1 MDEALSGAVT
11 RGASEA
17 ELIEPLRKNGLRLL
31 HDDGIEKALA
41 GETTIQDVLSAV
53 TVW

>member
-1 MDEALSGAVT
+1 MDEALSSAVT

-17 ELIEPLRKNGLRLL
+17 ELIEPLRNNGLRLL